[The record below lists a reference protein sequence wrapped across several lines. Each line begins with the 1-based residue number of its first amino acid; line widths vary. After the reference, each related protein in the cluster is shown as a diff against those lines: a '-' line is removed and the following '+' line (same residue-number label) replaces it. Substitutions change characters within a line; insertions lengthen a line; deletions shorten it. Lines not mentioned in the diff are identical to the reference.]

1 MLLSKKELVAIT
13 TLLVLDLVWLN
24 LYMGPRY
31 QTMIKEIQSEKMI
44 VNTMSAFSAYLL
56 MIIALV
62 VFVIRKNFT
71 LVEAFLFG
79 VCLYGVYDFTC
90 GAVFKKWD
98 FNLAIVDIIWGGVV
112 YMTSVYVANQF

>member
-31 QTMIKEIQSEKMI
+31 QTMIKEIQGEKMI

-56 MIIALV
+56 MIVALV

>member
-13 TLLVLDLVWLN
+13 TLLVLDLLWLN

-71 LVEAFLFG
+71 LLEAFLFG

-112 YMTSVYVANQF
+112 YMTSIYVANQF

>member
-1 MLLSKKELVAIT
+1 MLSKKELVAIT

-71 LVEAFLFG
+71 LLEAFLFG

-112 YMTSVYVANQF
+112 YMTSIYVANQF

>member
-1 MLLSKKELVAIT
+1 MLSKKELIAIT
-13 TLLVLDLVWLN
+13 TLLVLDLVWLK

-44 VNTMSAFSAYLL
+44 VNKMSAFSAYLL
-56 MIIALV
+56 MIVALV
-62 VFVIRKNFT
+62 IFVIRKNFT
-71 LVEAFLFG
+71 LLEAFIFG

-90 GAVFKKWD
+90 GAVFKKWN
-98 FNLAIVDIIWGGVV
+98 FNLAIIDIIWGGVV

>member
-24 LYMGPRY
+24 LYMGTRY
-31 QTMIKEIQSEKMI
+31 QTMIKEIQGEKMI

-56 MIIALV
+56 MIVALV

>member
-31 QTMIKEIQSEKMI
+31 QTMIKEIQGEKMI

-56 MIIALV
+56 MIVALV

-90 GAVFKKWD
+90 CAVFKKWD